1 MKFNPKDT
9 SQWIDRETFALYCG
23 QGSDKLMS
31 FYDKAK
37 ENENSMTIS
46 ANWGAILVLPFWL
59 GFRRQ
64 WPIYFSLLGIFSA
77 LPFIE
82 AYFSLSSIRTTGAT
96 LVLGIFCNGFLLN
109 QANKDHL
116 KLKAKNLS
124 VEEIQSQLKN
134 KAAKSWPLSL
144 LAGFGMMV
152 IIILMYMLAETMFG
166 PIPD

>member
-1 MKFNPKDT
+1 MKYKPKDT
-9 SQWIDRETFALYCG
+9 NQWIDKETFALYCG
-23 QGSDKLMS
+23 EGSDKLLA

-37 ENENSMTIS
+37 DNKNPMSIS

-64 WPIYFSLLGIFSA
+64 WPIYFSLLGVFSI
-77 LPFIE
+77 LPFVE
-82 AYFSLSSIRTTGAT
+82 AYFSLSSVRTTGIGLA
-96 LVLGIFCNGFLLN
+96 LGLFCNGFLLN

-134 KAAKSWPLSL
+134 KAAKSWPLAL
-144 LAGFGMMV
+144 LAGFGLMAV
-152 IIILMYMLAETMFG
+152 IMLMYALAESLFRRSV
-166 PIPD
+166 